1 MKIKVAHLDENQ
13 PETHRME
20 QRRIESLLNIL
31 LSRNCQTRMENIW
44 LSHETPRTYRCSY
57 SILNS
62 DPEPTV
68 PTDALVQSVNLSK
81 MTRDDRQFVFEFE
94 TYSV

>member
-1 MKIKVAHLDENQ
+1 MKIKVAHLDGNQ

-20 QRRIESLLNIL
+20 QRWMVSHVNVL
-31 LSRNCQTRMENIW
+31 LSGSYQTRTENIW
-44 LSHETPRTYRCSY
+44 LSHETPRMFRIGY

-68 PTDALVQSVNLSK
+68 PTGALVQSVNLSK